1 MKKLSIVSGS
11 CLTFAVV
18 IYGFL
23 MITLPSN
30 GDILDMQTNA
40 SSTQTMLNKKKK
52 QFKDLSK
59 WTYDSGLMNNKIL
72 DISYTA
78 SFPRGSF
85 ITEVEHLRIGSSLI
99 EVKANDPGL
108 SSNIMSDMSKRFKNV
123 QLLNIKAPKTEKSK
137 MSTLEISFE
146 IK

>member
-1 MKKLSIVSGS
+1 
-11 CLTFAVV
+11 
-18 IYGFL
+18 
-23 MITLPSN
+23 
-30 GDILDMQTNA
+30 
-40 SSTQTMLNKKKK
+40 
-52 QFKDLSK
+52 
-59 WTYDSGLMNNKIL
+59 MNNKIL